1 MTREDKEAI
10 VRRLKAMYSE
20 AEDNETKEALF
31 YAVEALQEN
40 ESLARS
46 VNEASELLRKK
57 RPRGEWIDKK
67 DSLQTFCS
75 HCDRAI
81 PYSDEYDF
89 SDFILCPYCGSDN
102 RPRKGGET

>member
-1 MTREDKEAI
+1 MKIIIEIPEKTNAHIRSDYGHGVRGLRIEDMEML
-10 VRRLKAMYSE
+10 V
-20 AEDNETKEALF
+20 D
-31 YAVEALQEN
+31 AVYHGEPYHN
-40 ESLARS
+40 
-46 VNEASELLRKK
+46 